1 MGQRHRLIYTCLA
14 HHLYPV
20 FEATWGERER
30 FQPIISSCYCR
41 CLAMQTWFQPSQSI
55 AVMSSN
61 NRHHCIAQA
70 HSLSFFLCN
79 VIYSH
84 ALSICISLSLL
95 LCLNVL
101 IHTSWNLGSPSY
113 YLVGCYPLPKKS
125 EVVPNKALYYTSCTQ
140 LFLSLTSMIM
150 IKIRQ

>member
-1 MGQRHRLIYTCLA
+1 
-14 HHLYPV
+14 
-20 FEATWGERER
+20 
-30 FQPIISSCYCR
+30 
-41 CLAMQTWFQPSQSI
+41 
-55 AVMSSN
+55 MSSN

-79 VIYSH
+79 IIIYSH
-84 ALSICISLSLL
+84 AFSICISVSLL

-113 YLVGCYPLPKKS
+113 YLVGCYSLPKKS
-125 EVVPNKALYYTSCTQ
+125 EVVPNKALYYTSYTQ

-150 IKIRQ
+150 IKVRQ